1 MKMIRL
7 STSLSGPTV
16 KTTFSFA
23 RRVLLASG
31 LALSCA
37 PWTVQAQD
45 WPNKPVKVIITF
57 TAGSSTDIVGRVVTQ
72 RLSELWGQP
81 VVVDNKP
88 GAGGSIGSA
97 LVAKSPADG
106 YTILINSNA
115 HAVNPAIYASLPYDT
130 KKDFIDI
137 APLAIQ
143 PNVLVVAPDS
153 RFNSV
158 QDMVDFARK
167 NPGAINWGHAGVGS
181 GTHLSTE
188 KMIAASGIKVTQ
200 VPFKG
205 TPEVVT
211 AVISKSV
218 DAYWGPISAVIANIR
233 GGKLKALAVSTPKRS
248 GQLPDVPTLEEAGVK
263 NAASP
268 LWFGMWVPTGTPNDV
283 VQKLSRDTLRVL
295 AEPAISK
302 RLTDLGN
309 DLMPMNLTEFSRYVD
324 SEIAEYDRVIRAA
337 GIEKR

>member
-1 MKMIRL
+1 MCFGL
-7 STSLSGPTV
+7 SLVAASLIPGM
-16 KTTFSFA
+16 
-23 RRVLLASG
+23 LH
-31 LALSCA
+31 
-37 PWTVQAQD
+37 AQD

-81 VVVDNKP
+81 VIVDNKP

-153 RFNSV
+153 KFNSV
-158 QDMVDFARK
+158 QDMLDFARK

-188 KMIAASGIKVTQ
+188 KMIASSGIKVTQ

-205 TPEVVT
+205 TPEVVA

-268 LWFGMWVPTGTPNDV
+268 LWFGMWVPTGTPNEV
-283 VQKLSRDTLRVL
+283 VQKISRDTLKVL
-295 AEPAISK
+295 AEPVIAK

-309 DLMPMNLTEFSRYVD
+309 DLMPMNPTEFSRYVD
-324 SEIAEYDRVIRAA
+324 SEISEYDRVIRAA

>member
-1 MKMIRL
+1 M
-7 STSLSGPTV
+7 
-16 KTTFSFA
+16 
-23 RRVLLASG
+23 
-31 LALSCA
+31 
-37 PWTVQAQD
+37 
-45 WPNKPVKVIITF
+45 
-57 TAGSSTDIVGRVVTQ
+57 
-72 RLSELWGQP
+72 
-81 VVVDNKP
+81 
-88 GAGGSIGSA
+88 
-97 LVAKSPADG
+97 VAKSPADG

-130 KKDFIDI
+130 QKDFIDI
-137 APLAIQ
+137 VPLAIQ
-143 PNVLVVAPDS
+143 PNVLVVSPDS
-153 RFNSV
+153 KFNSV

-188 KMIAASGIKVTQ
+188 KMIASSGMKVTQ
-200 VPFKG
+200 IPFKG
-205 TPEVVT
+205 TPEVVA

-248 GQLPDVPTLEEAGVK
+248 STLPDVPTLEEAGIK

-268 LWFGMWVPTGTPNDV
+268 LWFGMWVPTGTPDAI
-283 VQKLSRDTLRVL
+283 VQKISRDTLKVL
-295 AEPAISK
+295 AEPALAK

-309 DLMPMNLTEFSRYVD
+309 DLMPMNTTEFSRYVD

>member
-1 MKMIRL
+1 MPL
-7 STSLSGPTV
+7 Y
-16 KTTFSFA
+16 A
-23 RRVLLASG
+23 RRALLGLLAWG
-31 LALSCA
+31 ATGMTA
-37 PWTVQAQD
+37 WAQAQE
-45 WPNKPVKVIITF
+45 WPNKPIKVIITF

-72 RLSELWGQP
+72 RLSEVWGQP

-97 LVAKSPADG
+97 MVAKSAADG

-115 HAVNPAIYASLPYDT
+115 HAVNPAMYANLPYDT

-153 RFNSV
+153 KFNSV
-158 QDMVDFARK
+158 QDTLDFARK
-167 NPGAINWGHAGVGS
+167 NPGVINWGHAGVGS

-188 KMIAASGIKVTQ
+188 KMLTSSGVKVTQ

-205 TPEVVT
+205 TPEVVA
-211 AVISKSV
+211 AVMSKSV

-248 GQLPDVPTLEEAGVK
+248 GTLPEVPTLEESGIK

-268 LWFGMWVPTGTPNDV
+268 LWFGMWVPTGTPNEV
-283 VQKLSRDTLRVL
+283 VQKISRDTLKVL
-295 AEPAISK
+295 AEPAVVK

-309 DLMPMNLTEFSRYVD
+309 DLMPMNPQEFSRYVD
-324 SEIAEYDRVIRAA
+324 SEIAEYDRVFRAA
-337 GIEKR
+337 GIERR

>member
-1 MKMIRL
+1 MKPLFSIVRRMCFGL
-7 STSLSGPTV
+7 SLVAASLIPGM
-16 KTTFSFA
+16 
-23 RRVLLASG
+23 LH
-31 LALSCA
+31 
-37 PWTVQAQD
+37 AQD

-81 VVVDNKP
+81 VIVDNKP

-153 RFNSV
+153 KFNSV
-158 QDMVDFARK
+158 QDMLDFARK

-188 KMIAASGIKVTQ
+188 KMIASSGIKVTQ

-205 TPEVVT
+205 TPEVVA

-268 LWFGMWVPTGTPNDV
+268 LWFGMWVPTGTPNEV
-283 VQKLSRDTLRVL
+283 VQKISRDTLKVL
-295 AEPAISK
+295 AEPVIAK

-309 DLMPMNLTEFSRYVD
+309 DLMPMNPTEFSRYVD
-324 SEIAEYDRVIRAA
+324 SEISEYDRVIRAA